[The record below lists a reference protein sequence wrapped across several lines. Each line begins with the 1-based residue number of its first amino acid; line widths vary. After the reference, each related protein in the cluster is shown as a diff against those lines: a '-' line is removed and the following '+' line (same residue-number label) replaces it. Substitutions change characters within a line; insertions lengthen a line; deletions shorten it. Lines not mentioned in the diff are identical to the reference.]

1 VLPSLIT
8 TNGMLVGISSPYR
21 RVGLMHAKH
30 KQYFGVAS
38 DDTLVVQGSTLTFN
52 QTLDPE
58 AFAAQQQADP
68 TAARSEWLGEF
79 RDDLSGF
86 LDDELIDS
94 AVDRARPLELP
105 PRAGVYYRAYVDPG
119 GGAVG
124 DAYALAVAHRENGRF
139 VVDAVRG
146 RAGPFDPAELT
157 KEYAALCKQYHV
169 GSVTGDFYA
178 AEWVTAAWRR
188 ESMTYVRST
197 LAASQLYL
205 ETLPLFTRGLVSR
218 PDHPVLLRE
227 LRLLERTPTRM
238 GKDQVTHP
246 RGCHDDHATAVC
258 GVLRGISAYLGYDLD
273 LLRRATALEDEDDE
287 RNYAANKEA
296 RDQEYRN
303 QFAARIFAFSGGK
316 CWPR

>member
-1 VLPSLIT
+1 MLPSLIT

-105 PRAGVYYRAYVDPG
+105 PRS
-119 GGAVG
+119 
-124 DAYALAVAHRENGRF
+124 L
-139 VVDAVRG
+139 VV
-146 RAGPFDPAELT
+146 PAKLFS
-157 KEYAALCKQYHV
+157 A
-169 GSVTGDFYA
+169 SVTDLFPIF
-178 AEWVTAAWRR
+178 R
-188 ESMTYVRST
+188 
-197 LAASQLYL
+197 LY
-205 ETLPLFTRGLVSR
+205 
-218 PDHPVLLRE
+218 
-227 LRLLERTPTRM
+227 
-238 GKDQVTHP
+238 Q
-246 RGCHDDHATAVC
+246 
-258 GVLRGISAYLGYDLD
+258 
-273 LLRRATALEDEDDE
+273 
-287 RNYAANKEA
+287 
-296 RDQEYRN
+296 
-303 QFAARIFAFSGGK
+303 
-316 CWPR
+316 